1 VRFTEAR
8 GVPGK
13 EREKNREGKKKEI
26 WKRKIRVEIEKR
38 KLW

>member
-13 EREKNREGKKKEI
+13 EREKNREGKRKRNMEKEN
-26 WKRKIRVEIEKR
+26 
-38 KLW
+38 